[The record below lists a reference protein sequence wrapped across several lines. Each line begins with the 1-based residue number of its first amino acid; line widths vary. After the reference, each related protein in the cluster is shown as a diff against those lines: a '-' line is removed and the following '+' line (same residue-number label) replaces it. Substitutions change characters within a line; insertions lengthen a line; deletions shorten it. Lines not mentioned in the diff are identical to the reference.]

1 MQQLNNNQ
9 RRLILYL
16 YNREDPESPISD
28 DQLRSNDVLLS
39 NEELDILEEMKYLK
53 HTKYGAF
60 YYFHLLPGGQA
71 AYERF
76 QREVEEYHERRENRD
91 IDVML
96 SKHSNIISFVAL
108 VISLLAFM
116 FSVFAYFRAA

>member
-1 MQQLNNNQ
+1 MQQLNYNQ

-16 YNREDPESPISD
+16 YTRENPEDPMST
-28 DQLRSNDVLLS
+28 DQLQSRNILPSD
-39 NEELDILEEMKYLK
+39 EELSILEEMKYLK
-53 HTKYGAF
+53 CTRSGDY
-60 YYFHLLPGGQA
+60 YYFHLLPRGQA

-76 QREVEEYHERRENRD
+76 QREIEEYHERHENRD

-96 SKHSNIISFVAL
+96 SKHGNIISFVAL
-108 VISLLAFM
+108 VISILAFM